1 MLRQLNKDK
10 YYQKLNNDSK
20 KIKIGGRKMKK
31 LLALL
36 VTLAMITTLAACGG
50 ITSTDTNGNTN
61 TGEDTSSKE
70 PKENNS
76 NEGNETYT
84 IGYSF
89 PTINNE
95 FWGTA
100 LSHVQASSEALGFE
114 LVYDD
119 CNNDQAEQL
128 NDVESMISSGIDG
141 LVLGPQ
147 DASVVAGILDACKKN
162 DVKVV
167 IIDRWP
173 GDDLVA
179 GEDYTAFI
187 GPNDEEAGYQIA
199 MSLIN
204 AGSKKIIGIG
214 GYQNTSVAEGRRAGL
229 VKALEENPDVELLQY
244 EWAGENWDDG
254 DEYFRN
260 MYQANPDLDGV
271 WCYNDSLA
279 LASVN
284 VCKELGIIDK
294 VKVGGMDL
302 LSPAVESMQANE
314 LWFSTGGHYMQ
325 AAFGAVIVF
334 DELNGNKYTG
344 DPVVSLDLLNVSQD
358 NLGKFVEKYIDNEE
372 PVVWKDLSKTYNP
385 DAELIFELSLD

>member
-1 MLRQLNKDK
+1 
-10 YYQKLNNDSK
+10 
-20 KIKIGGRKMKK
+20 MKK

-36 VTLAMITTLAACGG
+36 LTVAMLASLVACGG
-50 ITSTDTNGNTN
+50 KDTGNAGDTGGSTNVGTET
-61 TGEDTSSKE
+61 
-70 PKENNS
+70 PKADDNKDNK
-76 NEGNETYT
+76 TDKKVT

-100 LSHVQASSEALGFE
+100 LGHVEAAAKELGFD
-114 LVYDD
+114 LIYDD

-128 NDVESMISSGIDG
+128 NDVESMISAGIDG

-173 GDDLVA
+173 GNDLVA
-179 GEDYTAFI
+179 GEDYIAFI
-187 GPNDEEAGYQIA
+187 GPNDEEAGYQIV
-199 MSLIN
+199 MSLIDS
-204 AGSKKIIGIG
+204 GVKKMIGIG

-229 VKALEENPDVELLQY
+229 MKALEENPDVELLQY

-260 MYQANPDLDGV
+260 MYQANPDLEGV

-302 LSPAVESMQANE
+302 LSPAVESMQAGE

-325 AAFGAVIVF
+325 SAFGAVIVF
-334 DELNGNKYTG
+334 DEINGNKYTG
-344 DPVVSLDLLNVSQD
+344 DPVVSLNLLNVSQD
-358 NLGKFVEKYIDNEE
+358 NLDKFVQKYIDNEQ
-372 PVVWKDLSKTYNP
+372 PINWKELSKTYNP

>member
-1 MLRQLNKDK
+1 
-10 YYQKLNNDSK
+10 
-20 KIKIGGRKMKK
+20 MKK
-31 LLALL
+31 LLAIL
-36 VTLAMITTLAACGG
+36 VTMAMLVSLAACGG
-50 ITSTDTNGNTN
+50 KDSKKTGDTGGSTNAGTETPA
-61 TGEDTSSKE
+61 KQ
-70 PKENNS
+70 
-76 NEGNETYT
+76 EGKTDKKIK

-95 FWGTA
+95 FWVTS
-100 LSHVQASSEALGFE
+100 LEHVQAASAALGFE
-114 LVYDD
+114 LIYDD

-128 NDVESMISSGIDG
+128 NDVESMISAGIDG

-162 DVKVV
+162 DIKVV

-173 GDDLVA
+173 GDNLVA
-179 GEDYTAFI
+179 GEDYIAFI

-204 AGSKKIIGIG
+204 AGVKKMIGIG

-229 VKALEENPDVELLQY
+229 MKALEEHPEVELLQY

-260 MYQANPDLDGV
+260 MYQAHPDLEGV

-302 LSPAVESMQANE
+302 LSPAIESMQAGE

-325 AAFGAVIVF
+325 AAFAAVIVF
-334 DELNGNKYTG
+334 DEINGNKYTG
-344 DPVVSLDLLNVSQD
+344 DPVVSLNLLNVSQE
-358 NLGKFVEKYIDNEE
+358 NLDKFVEKYIKNEQ
-372 PVVWKDLSKTYNP
+372 PIDWKNLSKTFNP
-385 DAELIFELSLD
+385 DAKLIFELTLD